1 VSLSRA
7 GSELAPDVPAVVVGD
22 ELRLQQVLCN
32 LVGNACKFADRGAI
46 VIRVALAD
54 TAQSCPRRTSS
65 LLRRLW
71 VTFKGR

>member
-32 LVGNACKFADRGAI
+32 LIGNACKFADRGAI

-54 TAQSCPRRTSS
+54 PGRLRPRRTST

-71 VTFKGR
+71 VAFKWR